1 MRRLVAV
8 GLLTGALLLPTAA
21 WAHPLGNFT
30 TNTADRLV
38 VDGSG
43 VAVTHVVDLAEIPTV
58 QLRETADT
66 DGSASLSDP
75 EITAYAG
82 TLCAQVL
89 PQLELVVDGSPAPLR
104 LESSSGRSL
113 PGQAGLTTTRLECAL
128 RTDTRPARSL
138 AFTDSSAADRTGWKE
153 VTADT
158 LCGEVVASDVPL
170 ESPSQLLLAYPEESL
185 QSPPDVRT
193 AAVSLASGPC
203 RTGAAGDTAPDVAA
217 PRGVD
222 RLTAEFTAFVGR
234 DDLGLLT
241 GLGALALS
249 VLFGCLHALAPGHG
263 KTVMAAYL
271 VGTRG
276 TRRQALLLGAF
287 VTVSHTASVL
297 LLGLLINLGT
307 LVAPERVVPATEV
320 LSGVLLVAI
329 GAWLLT
335 GALRRLRGTPDHDH
349 PAAVP
354 AAGRGDHARSAPHG
368 DRHIAHDHPHGDRD
382 HPHDH
387 PHEPVASASAGSG
400 DHARSAPHGDH
411 HIPHDHEP
419 VAPASPGRGDHERS
433 DPDSDHHIPQEP
445 ATGPVLVHSHGGR
458 AHSHAPPPDRPLTW
472 RSLATMGVA
481 SGIVPSP
488 SVLVVLL
495 GATALGRAPFG
506 VLLVLG
512 YGIGMAATLVA
523 AGLLLLRAQGVAER
537 RGWRLARTRRLGRL
551 LPALTAGVVVLLG
564 LALAV
569 RGLGTAR
576 DVF

>member
-1 MRRLVAV
+1 MRRLLAL

-38 VDGSG
+38 VDADG

-66 DGSASLSDP
+66 DRSGSLSQD
-75 EITAYAG
+75 EVTAYAD
-82 TLCAQVL
+82 TLCAGVAPRL
-89 PQLELVVDGSPAPLR
+89 TLLVDGAAAPLR
-104 LESSSGRSL
+104 VTSSAGEVR
-113 PGQAGLTTTRLECAL
+113 PGQAGLTTTRLVCEL
-128 RTDTRPARSL
+128 RASARPASSV
-138 AFTDSSAADRTGWKE
+138 AFTDDAATDRNGWKE
-153 VTADT
+153 VTASV
-158 LCGEVVASDVPL
+158 LCGDVLSSDVPRD
-170 ESPSQLLLAYPEESL
+170 SVSDLLLAYPEESL
-185 QSPPDVRT
+185 QTPPDVR
-193 AAVSLASGPC
+193 AAALTVTRDGGCRSRAARGADASE
-203 RTGAAGDTAPDVAA
+203 VAA

-222 RLTAEFTAFVGR
+222 RLTARFTDYVSR

-241 GLGALALS
+241 GVAAVALA
-249 VLFGCLHALAPGHG
+249 VLFGCVHALAPGHG

-276 TRRQALLLGAF
+276 TRRQALLLGGF
-287 VTVSHTASVL
+287 VTASHTASVL

-329 GAWLLT
+329 GGWLLT

-349 PAAVP
+349 AH
-354 AAGRGDHARSAPHG
+354 DH
-368 DRHIAHDHPHGDRD
+368 AHDHPHD
-382 HPHDH
+382 HDH
-387 PHEPVASASAGSG
+387 PHPDPHPHPHPHPAQLAVAEPLA
-400 DHARSAPHGDH
+400 
-411 HIPHDHEP
+411 
-419 VAPASPGRGDHERS
+419 
-433 DPDSDHHIPQEP
+433 
-445 ATGPVLVHSHGGR
+445 HSHGGR

-481 SGIVPSP
+481 SGVVPSP

-506 VLLVLG
+506 VLLVLA
-512 YGIGMAATLVA
+512 YGVGMAATLVT

-537 RGWRLARTRRLGRL
+537 RGWRLARTRRLGRA
-551 LPALTAGVVVLLG
+551 LPTATAAVVVLLG
-564 LALAV
+564 VALAL
-569 RGLGTAR
+569 RGVDSAR